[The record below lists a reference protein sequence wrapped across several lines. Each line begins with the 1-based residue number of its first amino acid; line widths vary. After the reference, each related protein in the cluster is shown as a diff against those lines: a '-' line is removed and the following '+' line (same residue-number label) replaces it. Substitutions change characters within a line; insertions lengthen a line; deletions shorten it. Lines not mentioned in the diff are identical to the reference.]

1 MEPDSVPRQL
11 REKTEKH
18 YCVKCLREVERDEY
32 LENDFLCDACAAELE
47 KAVTD
52 KKGMRDEG

>member
-1 MEPDSVPRQL
+1 MEADSVPKQL

-32 LENDFLCDACAAELE
+32 FENDFLCDSCAAGEPKAEE
-47 KAVTD
+47 KSEQ
-52 KKGMRDEG
+52 R